1 MEELKDHEIKA
12 IKDIFL
18 RRSEDEAHSQKWLIE
33 TMPFGMGFKE

>member
-18 RRSEDEAHSQKWLIE
+18 RRSEDEDHRVRSGL
-33 TMPFGMGFKE
+33 